1 MDLPPFEELEHT
13 ADWSLRVHARTID
26 ELFVHAAMGM
36 FSLLDPEFRPQG
48 SETRSLQITAAD
60 FETLMVSWLEE
71 LLYQLEVERFGADDF
86 DVQINDTSLEAVF
99 KAVPIDSIKKDIKAV
114 TYNELE
120 IVHDVKGFHT
130 TIVFDV

>member
-86 DVQINDTSLEAVF
+86 DVQINDTSLE
-99 KAVPIDSIKKDIKAV
+99 
-114 TYNELE
+114 
-120 IVHDVKGFHT
+120 
-130 TIVFDV
+130 